1 MSIKKILSVLIVICM
16 LITNISTYNFVYAN
30 NSSVQETSE
39 SEFLEVKEELLTDED
54 ESVIEEEN
62 SDEEI
67 ETVEDDKETV
77 GDSKTDSDESTEEK
91 SSTEK
96 TAEETTED
104 AIEEATKDAI
114 EDVIN
119 KISEETTEEVK
130 EDEDDVTIASL
141 SEIDEEEEPVI
152 DFNNKLLGAT
162 SLTFRMDSNYGG
174 REYVITTDFLQSAS
188 SIRNVNAGDR
198 ITAPTCSITNSDES
212 SKGLAFTYWY
222 NTASANTINSGAQ
235 YTLTDN
241 DLYGFFTGIFTDNR
255 KSLTLQ
261 PHSDYSSYI
270 TVTNPSN
277 VGVNGWVLDSA
288 NNKVVRKSRI
298 TQDWVDF
305 IINNLQFSPGY
316 GYDKIVNSS
325 GAEVDPL
332 SWDRN
337 SNVTYYIKAKMVG
350 TSVSFNLQGH
360 GSPIDSQVVN
370 TGDKV
375 IKPAD
380 PTDANFTFAG
390 WYKESTCENEWNF
403 DTETIQA
410 GQTSVTIFA
419 KWEEK
424 YNTVN
429 FHMGSGESIS
439 VDNPYKRYYTQTFTI
454 PTPTKTGYD
463 FEGWYD
469 NSGLTGTS
477 ITSISNNTN
486 AIIDLYPKWNEKSYN
501 VSFNLD
507 GGTLPGGVSNPTS
520 RKYTDSYNLPTP
532 TKTGYTFKN
541 WHKSSITGEV
551 ISSIPANTS
560 DDISVYA
567 EWAANQYSISYNENG
582 GIYVG
587 GYSPVRNRSY
597 DETVTLPTSANIS
610 KEYFVLTG
618 WYDNDSFSGSPV
630 TTIAAN
636 SLVGDKT
643 YFAKWEI
650 DPAYAGTQV
659 KLMFDSNGGDGTMA
673 DIPYTFY
680 DEAEVPVNG
689 FTKTGYSFVNWVD
702 QNGIARIVGSKIR
715 MTSDI
720 TLKATWAQ
728 NAVPRWNGGGS
739 SGGSSGGSG
748 GGGGGGGRSSDAK
761 VGPLGDLT
769 SLISKAKIVKN
780 KEQYRYV
787 NVGAKQWIKN
797 QDGTYSLLLLVPNAK
812 IVGLWIEDVIRS
824 ANGSTIV
831 DVYYFD
837 DAGKMVTGIVKD
849 DKGDYYYFETEAN
862 ENQGKMVI
870 GWKLI
875 DGDFYYFGADGKMLQ
890 NGTTPEGLKV
900 DANGKLIL

>member
-1 MSIKKILSVLIVICM
+1 MSIKKVLSVLIVICM

-39 SEFLEVKEELLTDED
+39 SEFLEGKEELLTDED

-62 SDEEI
+62 SDEEV
-67 ETVEDDKETV
+67 ETVEDDKEAV

-104 AIEEATKDAI
+104 AIEEAAKDAI
-114 EDVIN
+114 EYVIN
-119 KISEETTEEVK
+119 KISEETTEEVI
-130 EDEDDVTIASL
+130 EDQDDITIATL
-141 SEIDEEEEPVI
+141 SEIDEKEELVM

-162 SLTFRMDSNYGG
+162 FRLKFVTDSSYGG
-174 REYVITTDFLQSAS
+174 KAYVINDDIQIEGETSF
-188 SIRNVNAGDR
+188 RNKNVGDP
-198 ITAPTCSITNSDES
+198 ITAPTVTISNSVER
-212 SKGLAFTYWY
+212 SKGLSFAYWY
-222 NTASANTINSGAQ
+222 HLGFGHTINSGAN

-241 DLYGFFTGIFTDNR
+241 DSSGYNFVTWFTDNR
-255 KSLTLQ
+255 KSLTLA
-261 PHSDYSSYI
+261 PHSSDISNI
-270 TVTNPSN
+270 NINNPS
-277 VGVNGWVLDSA
+277 GSETNGWVISD
-288 NNKVVRKSRI
+288 NKAIRKSRI
-298 TQDWVDF
+298 TQDWLND
-305 IINNLQFSPGY
+305 IINNLGFSPGY

-532 TKTGYTFKN
+532 IKIGYTFKN

-551 ISSIPANTS
+551 ISSIPANTT

-650 DPAYAGTQV
+650 DLAYAGTQV

-702 QNGIARIVGSKIR
+702 QNGIARIVRSKIR
-715 MTSDI
+715 MTSDV
-720 TLKATWAQ
+720 TLKATWVQ

-748 GGGGGGGRSSDAK
+748 GGGGGGRSADAK

-837 DAGKMVTGIVKD
+837 DTGKMVTGIVKD